1 MWRAGWPFRWIGR
14 AAGVRKCRRVRWWR
28 RSPLHGETDG
38 RQGVDGLGTVA
49 ALDAFGGKVRQ
60 TAVICHGNYIDG
72 LRLFVNAVDYVEVSN
87 GEMMA
92 IESRKYWVV

>member
-1 MWRAGWPFRWIGR
+1 M
-14 AAGVRKCRRVRWWR
+14 CRRVRWWR

-38 RQGVDGLGTVA
+38 RQGVDGLGMVA

-60 TAVICHGNYIDG
+60 AAVIRNGDNMDG
-72 LRLFVNAVDYVEVSN
+72 LRGFVNAVDYVEVSN

>member
-1 MWRAGWPFRWIGR
+1 M
-14 AAGVRKCRRVRWWR
+14 CRRVRWWR

-38 RQGVDGLGTVA
+38 RQGVDGLGMVA

-60 TAVICHGNYIDG
+60 AAVIRNGDNMDG
-72 LRLFVNAVDYVEVSN
+72 LSSFVNAVDYVEVSN